1 MSEIFSIGVEQCI
14 ILSNTICIQLRL
26 SHATAAIRATA
37 LVIFHIQAGV
47 QKHSKT
53 LQKNRMNKDG
63 EIIVF
68 SDKYRSQSRNLK
80 DAIEK
85 LREMIEAASYV
96 PEGPTEDTVKKI
108 LER

>member
-1 MSEIFSIGVEQCI
+1 
-14 ILSNTICIQLRL
+14 
-26 SHATAAIRATA
+26 
-37 LVIFHIQAGV
+37 
-47 QKHSKT
+47 
-53 LQKNRMNKDG
+53 MNKDG

-85 LREMIEAASYV
+85 LREMIQAASHV
-96 PEGPTEDTVKKI
+96 PEGPSEDTVKKI